1 MPAGAVIRNDR
12 KLPTGRHL
20 VLDVAGIRHRLLF
33 RHNPACPQ
41 TSFSVPAAPGTALRL
56 VSTRIY
62 AGLIGFAPPIKERAP
77 YHLTSYRQHRL
88 IQLLTLLDAHAAGL
102 ALRQI
107 AFALVFPRNQPLT
120 GAAWKGSGE
129 RRHTHRLLGEAQRM
143 CREGYR
149 TLLEKG

>member
-1 MPAGAVIRNDR
+1 MLRTTLARLDHPAFRIFVGCYPNDR
-12 KLPTGRHL
+12 A
-20 VLDVAGIRHRLLF
+20 VADVAAGDVRVVLVIGERPGPTTKADCLNNLWNALTRASE
-33 RHNPACPQ
+33 PADAI
-41 TSFSVPAAPGTALRL
+41 VLHDAEDVVHPAELRL
-56 VSTRIY
+56 FD
-62 AGLIGFAPPIKERAP
+62 A
-77 YHLTSYRQHRL
+77 
-88 IQLLTLLDAHAAGL
+88 LLDAHAAGL